1 MEPLKSQ
8 FDVNGSITKFATFFQ
23 KMRFVRIFKNRF
35 LPQNKT
41 IQLPKSLQNET
52 FEVDIPYI
60 FDYINFNITLVRV
73 WSLWLKKFKF
83 PYLVSLLNQF
93 HGAGVFLYSLK
104 ILRKPGIC
112 WCLLGIERNQRHK
125 IGEWFSSSK
134 LSVRWFSYIKTFLI
148 LEIPLL
154 ICFIST
160 LFDPRTLSNN
170 FFVSW
175 LEYLKK
181 VAYSIKVYL

>member
-1 MEPLKSQ
+1 MFIIVNFGTLRSQ

-23 KMRFVRIFKNRF
+23 KMRFARIFKNRF

-41 IQLPKSLQNET
+41 IQLPKSLKNET
-52 FEVDIPYI
+52 FEVNVPYI
-60 FDYINFNITLVRV
+60 FYCISFNITLVRV
-73 WSLWLKKFKF
+73 WSLWLKNFKF

-112 WCLLGIERNQRHK
+112 WCFMGIERNQWHEM
-125 IGEWFSSSK
+125 GLWFSSAK

-148 LEIPLL
+148 LEVPVL

-160 LFDPRTLSNN
+160 LFRS
-170 FFVSW
+170 
-175 LEYLKK
+175 
-181 VAYSIKVYL
+181 